1 MIRKEKKVLH
11 LKFNIT
17 AMVCTHSCYS
27 VQWSAHTHVTLHNGL
42 YTLMLFCICL
52 YTLML
57 FCTCLYTL
65 MLFCTCLYTLMLFC
79 ICLYTLML
87 FCTCLYTVMLFCTC
101 LYIPALRD
109 LCVGLPLNGRRPTV
123 CIKVSKSA
131 LFVTHTLSERS
142 EIQPLHFT
150 YHMLRSSECTHTR
163 TLGAVSTHIHTHTH
177 THTLGAM
184 STHTHT
190 HTHHGKPIVWK
201 N

>member
-65 MLFCTCLYTLMLFC
+65 MLFCTCLYT
-79 ICLYTLML
+79 
-87 FCTCLYTVMLFCTC
+87 VMLFCTC

-142 EIQPLHFT
+142 EIQPLHLTRPLYLT
-150 YHMLRSSECTHTR
+150 YPLLRSSEHTHTYMR
-163 TLGAVSTHIHTHTH
+163 KAVSTHTHMTSSEHTHTLGAVSTHTHDKH
-177 THTLGAM
+177 
-184 STHTHT
+184 
-190 HTHHGKPIVWK
+190 
-201 N
+201 

>member
-57 FCTCLYTL
+57 FS
-65 MLFCTCLYTLMLFC
+65 
-79 ICLYTLML
+79 
-87 FCTCLYTVMLFCTC
+87 TCLYTVMLFCTC

-177 THTLGAM
+177 THLHLMLRGVDGSSAANQIAGAPQALGVE
-184 STHTHT
+184 S
-190 HTHHGKPIVWK
+190 
-201 N
+201 